1 MKTKLEKNLEQIFDM
16 PADSPSINEA
26 KDASLDVLEVSVVHN
41 EDQYKD
47 IDSDY
52 MYAREN
58 LYGIIENGSS
68 ALDSLVNIANA
79 SESPRA
85 FEVVSHLMK
94 TLTEAN
100 KDLLEIQGKVKKLK
114 EETQSTNNPNVTNN
128 SLFVGSTVEL
138 QKMLEDS
145 FNAKDVTGK

>member
-41 EDQYKD
+41 DDQYKD